1 MKEITEYAVLAR
13 KLLEQIEE
21 QADEFRSSNDMTE
34 IFAAEELHETLTAAA
49 QSLAA
54 SITEPIIKYQNELF
68 QSGEGISVFS
78 YTAFYMALEY
88 VTNILDAATME
99 QDAGF
104 QDKTKL
110 MAKISAKLSPITI
123 QISKPI

>member
-21 QADEFRSSNDMTE
+21 RADELRSSDNMAE
-34 IFAAEELHETLTAAA
+34 IFSAAELHEILTDAAK
-49 QSLAA
+49 SLAVA
-54 SITEPIIKYQNELF
+54 IVEPLVKYQNDLF
-68 QSGEGISVFS
+68 YSDEGISVFS

-88 VTNILDAATME
+88 VTNILDAATV
-99 QDAGF
+99 DRAGF
-104 QDKTKL
+104 QDETKL
-110 MAKISAKLSPITI
+110 MAKISAKMSPVTI

>member
-21 QADEFRSSNDMTE
+21 QADDFRSSDDL
-34 IFAAEELHETLTAAA
+34 AELFLVADLHETLTDAAK
-49 QSLAA
+49 SLAA
-54 SITEPIIKYQNELF
+54 AIVEPLVKYQNDLF
-68 QSGEGISVFS
+68 HSGEGISVFS

-99 QDAGF
+99 QNAGF
-104 QDKTKL
+104 QDETKL
-110 MAKISAKLSPITI
+110 MAKISAKMSPVTI
-123 QISKPI
+123 HISKPI